1 MAQGRPKSLSNQKE
15 NRSARDYYCNDSL
28 QGLEFSGMTVPETF
42 EQIVRE
48 YDPMLR
54 RIASSYEARAHL
66 AQELVQDIY
75 FAIWRALPAYRGNAA
90 LRTFV
95 ARIATNRAIS
105 HVARALKVPPS
116 SALDVNIPAP
126 GPSPEGLAIAL
137 DRGAKL
143 LAAVR
148 TLPLAFRQTA
158 LLTLEG
164 LTPAEIGEVLGIST
178 NAVAVRMSRA
188 KALLREMLG
197 DRL

>member
-1 MAQGRPKSLSNQKE
+1 
-15 NRSARDYYCNDSL
+15 
-28 QGLEFSGMTVPETF
+28 MTVPETF

-66 AQELVQDIY
+66 AQDLVQDIY
-75 FAIWRALPAYRGNAA
+75 IAIWRALPAYRGNAA

-95 ARIATNRAIS
+95 ARIATNRAIT

-116 SALDVNIPAP
+116 SELDENIPTP
-126 GPSPEGLAIAL
+126 GPSPEGLVIAF
-137 DRGAKL
+137 DRGATL

-164 LTPAEIGEVLGIST
+164 LTPAEIAEVLGISV

-188 KALLREMLG
+188 KALLREMIG
-197 DRL
+197 DKL